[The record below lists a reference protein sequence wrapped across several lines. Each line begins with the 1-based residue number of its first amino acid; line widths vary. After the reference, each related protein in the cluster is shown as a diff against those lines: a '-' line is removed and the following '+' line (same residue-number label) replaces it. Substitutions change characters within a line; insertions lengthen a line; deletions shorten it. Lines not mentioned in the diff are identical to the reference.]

1 MLKSIQIKDF
11 QSHQDTC
18 MEFSPGV
25 NVIVGESNA
34 GKSACIRAI
43 NWVLN
48 NRPLGESFIR
58 KGQSDALVDLIFDGA
73 KGKVQVIRSRGKS
86 KNYYELNAPDFQGE
100 FTAFG
105 QSPPAE
111 ITNALNLSDINLQ
124 GQFSPSFLVFDSPG
138 SISEYLRNITG
149 LQKLDKAVEITAK
162 RIRTVNSR
170 IVEKQESLDLLKDEL
185 DIIQQI
191 PLAKLEELLDIA
203 THLQDFIAEDSQSI
217 VDLSEL
223 VAQITELESK
233 KISLPMDRVV
243 ELIAEATLVE
253 KKLNESAQRKVAI
266 EACLENVKS
275 LQEAQIQLPE
285 ETILLNYFDDIIQTT
300 ATIQHWAAQINNL
313 SAMITSYKAAQSS
326 KYVDVAKANRCLEE
340 KAQYTKVFN
349 ETAAKAVQISD
360 LIHVYKDL
368 EKEIASGIQEV
379 IRVEEEVQQL
389 KQQLD
394 TCPSCGSILTEQTKK
409 ILLGNKL

>member
-1 MLKSIQIKDF
+1 MLKSIRIKDF
-11 QSHQDTC
+11 QSHQDTF

-58 KGQSDALVDLIFDGA
+58 KGQSDALVDLIFDGT

-86 KNYYELNAPDFQGE
+86 KNYYELNAPNFQGE

-105 QSPPAE
+105 QSPPPE
-111 ITNALNLSDINLQ
+111 VTNALNLSDINLQ

-170 IVEKQESLDLLKDEL
+170 IVEKQESLDVLKEEL
-185 DIIQQI
+185 DTIQQI
-191 PLAKLEELLDIA
+191 PLSKLEELLDTA
-203 THLQDFIAEDSQSI
+203 THLQDFIADDSQSI

-223 VAQITELESK
+223 VAQIKELESK
-233 KISLPMDRVV
+233 KISLPMDRIV

-253 KKLNESAQRKVAI
+253 KKVNEATQQKVAI
-266 EACLENVKS
+266 DSCLENVKN
-275 LQEAQIQLPE
+275 LKEAQVQLPE
-285 ETILLNYFDDIIQTT
+285 ETILFNYFDDIIQTT

-313 SAMITSYKAAQSS
+313 SAMVASYKAAQRS
-326 KYVDVAKANRCLEE
+326 KYVDVAKVTVCLEE
-340 KAQYTKVFN
+340 KAQQIKVFN
-349 ETAAKAVQISD
+349 ETATNAVQISD
-360 LIHVYKDL
+360 LIYVYKDL
-368 EKEIASGIQEV
+368 DLDIASGVQKVIQ
-379 IRVEEEVQQL
+379 VEEEVQHL

-394 TCPSCGSILTEQTKK
+394 TCPSCGSKLTEQTKK